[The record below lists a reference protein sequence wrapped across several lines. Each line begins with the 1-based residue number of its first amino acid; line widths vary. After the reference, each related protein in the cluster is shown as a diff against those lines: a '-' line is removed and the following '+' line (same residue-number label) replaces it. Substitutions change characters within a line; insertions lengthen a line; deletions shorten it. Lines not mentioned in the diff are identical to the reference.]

1 MQRDG
6 ERQRRH
12 NMHYLQ
18 KKNYLIIV
26 MSNTCKEKD
35 GFPMPGYK
43 CASRFPNMLS
53 FAAT

>member
-26 MSNTCKEKD
+26 MSNTCKKKEMD
-35 GFPMPGYK
+35 FLYLVINVLLGFQI
-43 CASRFPNMLS
+43 C
-53 FAAT
+53 